1 MKELRIVVEVDT
13 VKGTA
18 NLRQLDQALDGVG
31 KHAGGPVNAAVTKL
45 EDTTRKLGDT
55 TGGAA
60 ASGVSKLSG
69 LVKGALIG
77 AVAAAAYEAGKLIV
91 ELVRMADEITRVS
104 ERTGMSTRAVQE
116 LGFVATQSGNSLDQ
130 ITTALG
136 QMQNRLA
143 SGDDSA
149 ISAMGRLGL
158 NIGAVLRMKPDEQF
172 YMIARAISALPDP
185 MERTQLAMDL
195 FGRSGAAILPTM
207 VADINT
213 LRDAAPVMSA
223 ATVEALDKAGDAW
236 DWLGLKAKVAG
247 AYMLSAFVDVVKGAA
262 GITAWRDLAAVFG
275 DVDRMAKKVEDQ
287 LNATG
292 KAALDASD
300 RGARPL
306 TLSMKDLKK
315 VNEDLDRVAKQQW
328 TAQAKAAEDAA
339 KRVADALKKWKDS
352 VRDLRFVLDFQ
363 GNGLGQLGNVPTN
376 TSSGLFEQYRDSI
389 GNLVSY
395 DLPRMYEALGAAGN
409 KIEGVSDEFFTG
421 ALAAGTASKAW
432 GNVGYVLSTLGS
444 VFDNINSK
452 MGQVAQTAAHMWA
465 IVQAPNEG
473 KTDDERARITS
484 GKWIAGLSAAS
495 ELTNQLVTGAGRA
508 STAVRGMMST
518 MASGAAIGTMIMPGI
533 GTAVGAV
540 AGAVVGLVSG
550 WNAAG
555 AAARNANR
563 AADKEL
569 DALRAGLLKTYGSLE
584 NVDLIGRTLGVDLK
598 GAWGDTT
605 VAGLEHFSALVDEF
619 EAKMTNLQESLKK
632 YGLAWTDLG
641 GEIQQFFGARLG
653 GDLVEDFNTLVAAGV
668 DVEKVTRNMSEAV
681 SAYVIDSIVAG
692 TKIPVAMEPIVRK
705 MIEMGTLTDAA
716 ARAMLG
722 LSDASMPS
730 LASIKEAA
738 DRYGLSLDA
747 LGPKVAQLQIT
758 ERAKQI
764 VADFDLLIK
773 AGADPAVLAL
783 SGMGTQVQEL
793 VTQAMRYGLELPAS
807 LKPILLAMI
816 DTGVLTDAAGQKMK
830 DLSGL
835 TFAADLT
842 KMFDALIL
850 KLDELIETLSG
861 RLTPAID
868 AIPRDVEIK
877 VRYRDTGPQGSAS
890 ADESGTA
897 YHMGGLVS
905 ASSTARGIPWWA
917 PRFHGGG
924 DVPAWLQAGEFVM
937 SRQGVAAAGAAT
949 LAAVNAGRGR
959 VAPAAIGTTGG
970 VVVHAT
976 ITINKPTVRNEQD
989 IRDLA
994 REVSR
999 EIPRV
1004 LQAAGY

>member
-1 MKELRIVVEVDT
+1 
-13 VKGTA
+13 
-18 NLRQLDQALDGVG
+18 
-31 KHAGGPVNAAVTKL
+31 
-45 EDTTRKLGDT
+45 
-55 TGGAA
+55 
-60 ASGVSKLSG
+60 
-69 LVKGALIG
+69 
-77 AVAAAAYEAGKLIV
+77 
-91 ELVRMADEITRVS
+91 
-104 ERTGMSTRAVQE
+104 
-116 LGFVATQSGNSLDQ
+116 
-130 ITTALG
+130 
-136 QMQNRLA
+136 
-143 SGDDSA
+143 
-149 ISAMGRLGL
+149 
-158 NIGAVLRMKPDEQF
+158 
-172 YMIARAISALPDP
+172 
-185 MERTQLAMDL
+185 
-195 FGRSGAAILPTM
+195 
-207 VADINT
+207 
-213 LRDAAPVMSA
+213 
-223 ATVEALDKAGDAW
+223 
-236 DWLGLKAKVAG
+236 
-247 AYMLSAFVDVVKGAA
+247 
-262 GITAWRDLAAVFG
+262 
-275 DVDRMAKKVEDQ
+275 
-287 LNATG
+287 
-292 KAALDASD
+292 
-300 RGARPL
+300 
-306 TLSMKDLKK
+306 
-315 VNEDLDRVAKQQW
+315 
-328 TAQAKAAEDAA
+328 
-339 KRVADALKKWKDS
+339 
-352 VRDLRFVLDFQ
+352 
-363 GNGLGQLGNVPTN
+363 
-376 TSSGLFEQYRDSI
+376 
-389 GNLVSY
+389 
-395 DLPRMYEALGAAGN
+395 
-409 KIEGVSDEFFTG
+409 
-421 ALAAGTASKAW
+421 
-432 GNVGYVLSTLGS
+432 
-444 VFDNINSK
+444 
-452 MGQVAQTAAHMWA
+452 
-465 IVQAPNEG
+465 
-473 KTDDERARITS
+473 
-484 GKWIAGLSAAS
+484 
-495 ELTNQLVTGAGRA
+495 
-508 STAVRGMMST
+508 MMST
-518 MASGAAIGTMIMPGI
+518 MASGAAIGAMIMPGI